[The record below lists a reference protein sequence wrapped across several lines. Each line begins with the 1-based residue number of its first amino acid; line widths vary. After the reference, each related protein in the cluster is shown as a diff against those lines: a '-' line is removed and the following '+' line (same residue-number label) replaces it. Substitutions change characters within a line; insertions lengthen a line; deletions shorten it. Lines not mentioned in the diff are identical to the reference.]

1 MELFYKS
8 KVLSEG
14 RDSLSNKILSDDE
27 DRKLLLKECEQFV
40 RKHAI
45 SDSAFGVACSN
56 DEHFLYDLRNERK
69 VGRRLRKT
77 VRNYM
82 KLEDLSRRLRN
93 ARPA

>member
-82 KLEDLSRRLRN
+82 KLEDLSRQLRN

>member
-1 MELFYKS
+1 MEHLYIS
-8 KVLSEG
+8 KVPGEG

-40 RKHAI
+40 RKHAM
-45 SDSAFGVACSN
+45 SDRAFGLACSN
-56 DEHFLYDLRNERK
+56 DEHLLYDLRNERK

>member
-1 MELFYKS
+1 MEHLYIS
-8 KVLSEG
+8 KVPGEG

-56 DEHFLYDLRNERK
+56 DEHFLYDLRDQRR
-69 VGRRLRKT
+69 VGRPLRKA
-77 VRNYM
+77 VRDYM

-93 ARPA
+93 ARHA